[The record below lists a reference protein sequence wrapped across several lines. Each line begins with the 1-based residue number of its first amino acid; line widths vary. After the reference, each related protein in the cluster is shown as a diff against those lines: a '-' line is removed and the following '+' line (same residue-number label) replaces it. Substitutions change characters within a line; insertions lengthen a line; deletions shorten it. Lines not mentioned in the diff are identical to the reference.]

1 MPLNRVLPVLLLG
14 TALLAGCSSADKPA
28 GSTETAAE
36 QDARC
41 NAESLQA
48 LVGKSQTSALVEQAR
63 QQAGAK
69 TARVLHPQDAVT
81 LEYNPQ
87 RLNIH
92 VDDGLVIRSV
102 NCG

>member
-1 MPLNRVLPVLLLG
+1 MSLIRVLPVLLLG
-14 TALLAGCSSADKPA
+14 TTLLAGCSSAAKPGA
-28 GSTETAAE
+28 LTEPTAAE
-36 QDARC
+36 DARC

-48 LVGKSQTSALVEQAR
+48 LVGKSQTQALVDQAR

-92 VDDGLVIRSV
+92 VDDSLVIRSV